1 MDMGELNKKVDW
13 SGLIIGI
20 LLFIMAVIVFIYPVE
35 NFFAITWLIGLLAI
49 INGVLEIIFRR
60 ARKFLL
66 GISQGW
72 TITLGILNIIFGILI
87 MFNLG
92 VGFLFLS
99 YYFAAWF
106 IVGAFINLFTVTPAG
121 KASKGM
127 RILTIILDILYLL
140 AALVLLFNPLLAAAT
155 VSIIIGISLLFSS
168 LFYIFDAFN

>member
-1 MDMGELNKKVDW
+1 MNMAELNKKVDW

-35 NFFAITWLIGLLAI
+35 NFFAVTWLIGLLAI
-49 INGVLEIIFRR
+49 INGFLEIIFRR

-72 TITLGILNIIFGILI
+72 TIALGILNIIFGILI

-92 VGFLFLS
+92 AGFLFLS

-106 IVGAFINLFTVTPAG
+106 IIGASINLFTVTPAG
-121 KASKGM
+121 AASKGM
-127 RILTIILDILYLL
+127 RILTIILDILFLI
-140 AALVLLFNPLLAAAT
+140 AAVILLFNPLLTAVT